1 MSKIRERLRKVEGA
15 RTKASALPQLVAWW
29 NLDGSYRHNGTNWPS
44 VEAIREAHQGKYAP
58 GDALIFTWKR
68 GAA

>member
-1 MSKIRERLRKVEGA
+1 MSKYIDRLGKLEIVKAKNSA
-15 RTKASALPQLVAWW
+15 RPQLVVWW

-44 VEAIREAHQGKYAP
+44 IEAIREAHQGKYAP